1 MANMSYCRFEN
12 TASDLRDCLNELA
25 EAVDEGMSLK
35 QFTDSLSSDYE
46 RSALRQ
52 MIRMCADFTE
62 AVEQL
67 ESYEEG
73 VLVDDD
79 A

>member
-35 QFTDSLSSDYE
+35 QFHASLSEDE
-46 RSALRQ
+46 RRALRQ
-52 MIRMCADFTE
+52 MIRLCADFTE

-67 ESYEEG
+67 ESYEEE
-73 VLVDDD
+73 VD
-79 A
+79 AEA

>member
-12 TASDLRDCLNELA
+12 TASDLRDCFNELA

-35 QFTDSLSSDYE
+35 QFHASLGSDYE
-46 RSALRQ
+46 RSAFRQ
-52 MIRMCADFTE
+52 MIRLCADFTE

-67 ESYEEG
+67 ESYEEE
-73 VLVDDD
+73 VD
-79 A
+79 AEA

>member
-12 TASDLRDCLNELA
+12 TASDLDDCLDQLI

-35 QFTDSLSSDYE
+35 QFYASLSSDYE
-46 RSALRQ
+46 RNALRR
-52 MIRMCADFTE
+52 MIQLCANFTE
-62 AVEQL
+62 AAEQL
-67 ESYEEG
+67 EIYEEE
-73 VLVDDD
+73 VDEE

>member
-35 QFTDSLSSDYE
+35 QFAASLSSDE
-46 RSALRQ
+46 RYALRQ
-52 MIRMCADFTE
+52 MIRLCADFTE

-67 ESYEEG
+67 ESYEEE
-73 VLVDDD
+73 VD
-79 A
+79 AEA